1 LIRKQLDV
9 RITETTIECFYKN
22 NSVASHI
29 RSHRKG
35 YHTTVNEHMPPSH
48 QKWAAWTPDRF
59 IRWAE
64 KIGPET
70 TRLIDNLLSSRPHPQ
85 QAFRSAMGILR
96 LAKDYGDRR
105 LEAACL
111 RALIIGGVSYRSV
124 ASILKHSLDQ
134 KPLDRNSQDTPS
146 LIHANIRGKKYY
158 H

>member
-1 LIRKQLDV
+1 
-9 RITETTIECFYKN
+9 
-22 NSVASHI
+22 
-29 RSHRKG
+29 
-35 YHTTVNEHMPPSH
+35 MPPSH
-48 QKWAAWTPDRF
+48 QKWADWTPDRF
-59 IRWAE
+59 TRWAE

-70 TRLIDNLLSSRPHPQ
+70 TRLIDKLLVSRPHPQ

-96 LAKDYGDRR
+96 LANDYGDRR
-105 LEAACL
+105 LEAACS